1 MMNLLA
7 IGMIM
12 FKNIMNSFNC
22 IVNYKSIL
30 FMSFVILSSAVHAQ
44 NFQQYNCSGQIWTTS
59 IPYPSS
65 FFQVVN
71 ARSLEE
77 AQLLATK
84 IFNQQNNPDGGS
96 FNMLGNLT
104 CQAM

>member
-1 MMNLLA
+1 
-7 IGMIM
+7 
-12 FKNIMNSFNC
+12 MNSFNC
-22 IVNYKSIL
+22 MVNYKSIL

-59 IPYPSS
+59 VPYPNS

-77 AQLLATK
+77 AQSLATK

-96 FNMLGNLT
+96 FNMLGNLI

>member
-1 MMNLLA
+1 
-7 IGMIM
+7 
-12 FKNIMNSFNC
+12 
-22 IVNYKSIL
+22 
-30 FMSFVILSSAVHAQ
+30 MSFVILSSAVHAQ

-59 IPYPSS
+59 VPYPNS

-77 AQLLATK
+77 AQSLATK

-96 FNMLGNLT
+96 FNMLGNLI